1 MVRKEHRS
9 PRAGEVAA
17 FLSRKADWAK
27 AYGEE
32 IRFRKSPCCGDDDS
46 KNPSIQINAK
56 SGLWRCF
63 RCQRVGN
70 YFTLARLYG
79 EEISDQWKDHEYQKP
94 DIEII
99 RKFIQEKR
107 RPAAGGHYP
116 SLLEYCRDRG
126 ITEPTLNAWRVSSK
140 GPSALRFPIF
150 DAIDGYWTIVNMKVR
165 SIDPNSK
172 MKDWFDVKG
181 GPTDLLI
188 GNHLIDVNGP
198 KRAVIFEGQ
207 WDAMT
212 AYEMGM
218 RNVFSLPAG
227 ASAANIAG
235 LLRFIPEDWE
245 IWLCS
250 DMDEA
255 GDRCAERFFASLPSD
270 KLRRFKLP
278 YKDLNDWYREDP
290 FITEADL
297 LKTLSGENHFFLEDN
312 GAAESSDFMA
322 IDMDERVNSEDRIVA
337 STPWE
342 PLNEKIQGGF
352 YRGQTTSVLGSSGGG
367 KTAWVNQI
375 AIHAASEE
383 TIVGLMSFEGSRD
396 SLKMKIMD
404 SVRGGVDPS
413 KFPLIKSRLLVSPL
427 FGTQIS
433 ETAVINETARMIR
446 SGANLIIIDNLDFI
460 CSNDF
465 DAKGRLHKKL
475 VQVALEKSIHIIFVW
490 QPHKVDRNKWL
501 TSGDQK
507 GLSTC
512 LQDSENYFVLNRN
525 ASGMCATVEKTR
537 EHGVDLSDDK
547 VWFDWHKDLRIHES
561 RKTIPDSRKC
571 FTKTIY
577 EGKLISI
584 FDQKDMTKED
594 LRNVV

>member
-1 MVRKEHRS
+1 
-9 PRAGEVAA
+9 
-17 FLSRKADWAK
+17 
-27 AYGEE
+27 
-32 IRFRKSPCCGDDDS
+32 
-46 KNPSIQINAK
+46 
-56 SGLWRCF
+56 
-63 RCQRVGN
+63 
-70 YFTLARLYG
+70 
-79 EEISDQWKDHEYQKP
+79 
-94 DIEII
+94 
-99 RKFIQEKR
+99 
-107 RPAAGGHYP
+107 
-116 SLLEYCRDRG
+116 
-126 ITEPTLNAWRVSSK
+126 
-140 GPSALRFPIF
+140 
-150 DAIDGYWTIVNMKVR
+150 
-165 SIDPNSK
+165 
-172 MKDWFDVKG
+172 
-181 GPTDLLI
+181 
-188 GNHLIDVNGP
+188 
-198 KRAVIFEGQ
+198 
-207 WDAMT
+207 
-212 AYEMGM
+212 
-218 RNVFSLPAG
+218 
-227 ASAANIAG
+227 
-235 LLRFIPEDWE
+235 
-245 IWLCS
+245 
-250 DMDEA
+250 
-255 GDRCAERFFASLPSD
+255 
-270 KLRRFKLP
+270 
-278 YKDLNDWYREDP
+278 
-290 FITEADL
+290 
-297 LKTLSGENHFFLEDN
+297 
-312 GAAESSDFMA
+312 
-322 IDMDERVNSEDRIVA
+322 VNSEDRIVA